1 MNNSRSFSEFLN
13 SVVKS
18 MRVWQWPKNLIVFTI
33 PLGIAS
39 TDFFLYQR
47 IFYAFFGISLLA
59 SSVYFF
65 NDIND
70 IELDRTHPLKK
81 DRPIAS
87 GEISLQLAYLI
98 SMTLAIVGG
107 SILAQLSNA
116 TFALGAAYLFINV
129 TYTYKL
135 KYIKFLDV
143 LSISIMFVIR
153 VLIGSYAIMTPA
165 SSYLLGFIFFASSG
179 LALSKRISVLNDSQ
193 VQTDTEYRT
202 VLNGLYSSTNL
213 VSLLTINSS
222 LSVITFILWIGGV
235 KDVEILSLES
245 IFFGFTAFLMVLIL
259 RKILKLSTRGLLEDF
274 VVGVIKD
281 KSLLYQIVFSLILLI
296 LGLYV

>member
-1 MNNSRSFSEFLN
+1 MNNSRAFFEFLN
-13 SVVKS
+13 SIVKS

-98 SMTLAIVGG
+98 SMTLAVVGDP
-107 SILAQLSNA
+107 
-116 TFALGAAYLFINV
+116 YL
-129 TYTYKL
+129 L
-135 KYIKFLDV
+135 
-143 LSISIMFVIR
+143 
-153 VLIGSYAIMTPA
+153 
-165 SSYLLGFIFFASSG
+165 SYLMRLLLLELLI
-179 LALSKRISVLNDSQ
+179 
-193 VQTDTEYRT
+193 
-202 VLNGLYSSTNL
+202 
-213 VSLLTINSS
+213 SLL
-222 LSVITFILWIGGV
+222 
-235 KDVEILSLES
+235 
-245 IFFGFTAFLMVLIL
+245 M
-259 RKILKLSTRGLLEDF
+259 
-274 VVGVIKD
+274 
-281 KSLLYQIVFSLILLI
+281 
-296 LGLYV
+296 

>member
-1 MNNSRSFSEFLN
+1 MSNNRSLSGFLN
-13 SVVKS
+13 SVIKS
-18 MRVWQWPKNLIVFTI
+18 MRIWQWPKNLIVFTI
-33 PLGIAS
+33 PLGIVS

-47 IFYAFFGISLLA
+47 TFYAFFGISLLA

-70 IELDRTHPLKK
+70 IELDRTHPIKK
-81 DRPIAS
+81 NRPIAS
-87 GEISLQLAYLI
+87 KEISLQLAYFI
-98 SMTLAIVGG
+98 SIILALLGG
-107 SILAQLSNA
+107 FILAQLSNM
-116 TFALGAAYLFINV
+116 TFALGIAYLIINI

-153 VLIGSYAIMTPA
+153 VLIGSYAIVIPA
-165 SSYLLGFIFFASSG
+165 SNYLLGFIFFASSG
-179 LALSKRISVLNDSQ
+179 LALSKRISVLNDPK
-193 VQTDTEYRT
+193 VQANTEYRS
-202 VLNGLYSSTNL
+202 VLNDLYSSTNL

-222 LSVITFILWIGGV
+222 LSVITFILWIAGL

-245 IFFGFTAFLMVLIL
+245 IFFSFTAILMILIL
-259 RKILKLSTRGLLEDF
+259 RKIVHLSTKGLLEDF
-274 VVGVIKD
+274 VIGVIRD
-281 KSLLYQIVFSLILLI
+281 KSLLYQIIFSIIFLI